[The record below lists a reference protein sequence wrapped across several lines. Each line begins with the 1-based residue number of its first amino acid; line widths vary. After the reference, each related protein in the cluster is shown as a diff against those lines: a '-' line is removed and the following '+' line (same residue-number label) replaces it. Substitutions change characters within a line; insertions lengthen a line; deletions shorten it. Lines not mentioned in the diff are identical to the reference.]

1 MLEERVLSCAHLRKR
16 ARGRRELQIGGR
28 FTDRVY
34 ANNNAAVRSV
44 GIHSSRVRKGY
55 RRTRIGAVKAR
66 TSRLG
71 RSLNDSPDNGD
82 KCGHNSPRLR
92 NVQRVRATLLPVL
105 PARQRASTSTF
116 QSLPFYLLFFP
127 EFPSKCKRLLFLPSS
142 KSREKNETNI

>member
-1 MLEERVLSCAHLRKR
+1 M
-16 ARGRRELQIGGR
+16 QIGGR

-44 GIHSSRVRKGY
+44 GIHSSRARKGY

-82 KCGHNSPRLR
+82 ECGHNSPRLR
-92 NVQRVRATLLPVL
+92 NVCAPRSCLYW
-105 PARQRASTSTF
+105 QRASTSTSDPLSYF
-116 QSLPFYLLFFP
+116 SPCEFAKCLPC
-127 EFPSKCKRLLFLPSS
+127 EIEGEMDRKMEWKTRRIDAKWTRRMIVRSS
-142 KSREKNETNI
+142 WHER

>member
-1 MLEERVLSCAHLRKR
+1 MLPCAHLRK
-16 ARGRRELQIGGR
+16 RRELQIGGR

-44 GIHSSRVRKGY
+44 GIHSSRARKGY

-82 KCGHNSPRLR
+82 ECGHNSPRLR
-92 NVQRVRATLLPVL
+92 NVCAPRSRLYW
-105 PARQRASTSTF
+105 QRASTSTSDPLSYF
-116 QSLPFYLLFFP
+116 LSLISPRASLQNVCLA
-127 EFPSKCKRLLFLPSS
+127 
-142 KSREKNETNI
+142 KSREKWTGKWNGKLDESTRSGHGE